1 MCIFKYSVTHD
12 GLIGPGVDTV
22 AGDGYYS
29 ALLYRLPGNGRFP
42 IKVRAAAGEGGETL
56 LVKRGGSRANAGNS
70 EMAGL

>member
-1 MCIFKYSVTHD
+1 M
-12 GLIGPGVDTV
+12 